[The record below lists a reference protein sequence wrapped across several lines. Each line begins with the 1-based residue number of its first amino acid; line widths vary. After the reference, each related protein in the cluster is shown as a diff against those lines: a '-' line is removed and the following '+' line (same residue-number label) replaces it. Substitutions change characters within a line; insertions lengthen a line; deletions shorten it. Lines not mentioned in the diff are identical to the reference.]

1 MTFALWIPIKN
12 PAAISKANFMF
23 IDPDTPSEIKRHI
36 AFILFMSV
44 LSGQTIDIA
53 PFYRSFLCEY
63 DKFIS
68 HYTVRSLRVI
78 SALESIAALII
89 PTVWQTE
96 EGLEYFS
103 SFTVVVTVINCTG
116 VLFHVCYGVICILQG
131 IKYPRCRMISVK
143 SLTTSAL

>member
-1 MTFALWIPIKN
+1 
-12 PAAISKANFMF
+12 
-23 IDPDTPSEIKRHI
+23 
-36 AFILFMSV
+36 MSV

-78 SALESIAALII
+78 SALESIAALILPAI
-89 PTVWQTE
+89 WETE
-96 EGLEYFS
+96 KGEKYYS
-103 SFTVVVTVINCTG
+103 PITVVVTIINCTC

-131 IKYPRCRMISVK
+131 IKYPRCRVISVK